1 MLVPPAKLQRDPEV
15 IKNDEPAENPHY
27 VCYECCVAPLLK
39 DLVVRHG
46 EIAMCSL
53 CAANGVKCASTAT
66 DDFLLAIKALI
77 RYHFGEWQYHSK
89 LGDGSL
95 EGLFFINPNPILR
108 INPVQADA
116 DREDVILSLLSDVNH
131 RQMQVEV
138 ITAYGRDIYSH
149 YPHTPVSAGESHI
162 LQSARRKLAD
172 TNYFLVEDEYEAIIR
187 PIVSYM
193 AETISVGSQWHRAR
207 MGAKQRAADFH
218 EIGAPPQ
225 YFFEPHKD
233 TAIGAPPVGV
243 ATAGRVNRP
252 GVSYLYLASNS
263 ETAAAE
269 IRPHPGELVSVG
281 MFEVNKD
288 LRVVDLRTHD
298 LTKLWRSDSQLEML
312 ELIIAME
319 NIFATA
325 APPSNRSAYTLTQF
339 LGEIFRRLGF
349 DGVLFRST
357 VGAGDNLVAFNPAH
371 ANWVPGSSR
380 AIGVARVRYDWND
393 VSIFDESANYDIDY
407 EKQSKLF
414 KEGKS

>member
-1 MLVPPAKLQRDPEV
+1 M
-15 IKNDEPAENPHY
+15 IKHAAPVENHHY
-27 VCYECCVAPLLK
+27 VCYDCCVAPLLK
-39 DLVVRHG
+39 DLVVRQG
-46 EIAMCSL
+46 EIATCSL
-53 CAANGVKCASTAT
+53 CGATNVKCAGTGT

-95 EGLFFINPNPILR
+95 EGLFSIDPNPLLR
-108 INPVQADA
+108 INPAQSDI
-116 DREDVILSLLSDVNH
+116 DREDVILSFMSDVND

-138 ITAYGRDIYSH
+138 ITAYGRDIYGY

-187 PIVSYM
+187 PIVAYM
-193 AETISVGSQWHRAR
+193 SGTVSAGSKWHRAR
-207 MGAKQRAADFH
+207 MGAKRRAADFH

-233 TAIGAPPVGV
+233 KAIGAPPVGV

-298 LTKLWRSDSQLEML
+298 LTKLWRTDSQLEML
-312 ELIIAME
+312 EFIIAME
-319 NIFATA
+319 KIFATA

-339 LGEIFRRLGF
+339 LAEIFRRLGF

-357 VGAGDNLVAFNPAH
+357 VGDGDNLVAFNPAH
-371 ANWVPGSSR
+371 ADWVAGSSR
-380 AIGVARVRYDWND
+380 AIGVAQVRYDWSD
-393 VSIFDESANYDIDY
+393 VAMFDESATYDMDY
-407 EKQSKLF
+407 ENQSKLL
-414 KEGKS
+414 EQ

>member
-1 MLVPPAKLQRDPEV
+1 M
-15 IKNDEPAENPHY
+15 IKHAAPVENHHY
-27 VCYECCVAPLLK
+27 VCYDCCVAPLLK
-39 DLVVRHG
+39 DLVVRQG
-46 EIAMCSL
+46 EIATCSL
-53 CAANGVKCASTAT
+53 CGAGKVKCAGTGT

-95 EGLFFINPNPILR
+95 EGLFSIDPNPLLR
-108 INPVQADA
+108 INPAQSDV
-116 DREDVILSLLSDVNH
+116 DREDVILSFLDDVND

-138 ITAYGRDIYSH
+138 FTAYGRDIYGH
-149 YPHTPVSAGESHI
+149 YPHTPVAAGESHI

-193 AETISVGSQWHRAR
+193 SETVSAGSQWHRAR
-207 MGAKQRAADFH
+207 MGAKRRAADFH

-233 TAIGAPPVGV
+233 KAIGAPPVGV

-281 MFEVNKD
+281 MFEMNKD

-312 ELIIAME
+312 EFIIAME
-319 NIFATA
+319 KIFATA

-339 LGEIFRRLGF
+339 LAEIFRRLGF

-357 VGAGDNLVAFNPAH
+357 VGDGDNLVAFNPAH
-371 ANWVPGSSR
+371 ADWVAGSSR
-380 AIGVARVRYDWND
+380 AIGVARVRYDWSD
-393 VSIFDESANYDIDY
+393 VAMFDESATYDIDY
-407 EKQSKLF
+407 EKQSKLL
-414 KEGKS
+414 EQ

>member
-1 MLVPPAKLQRDPEV
+1 M
-15 IKNDEPAENPHY
+15 IKHAAPVENHHD

-39 DLVVRHG
+39 DLVVRQG
-46 EIAMCSL
+46 EIATCSL
-53 CAANGVKCASTAT
+53 CGVTNVKCAGTGT

-95 EGLFFINPNPILR
+95 EGLFSIDPNPLLR
-108 INPVQADA
+108 INPAQSAL
-116 DREDVILSLLSDVNH
+116 DREDVILSFLDDVND

-138 ITAYGRDIYSH
+138 FTAYGRDIYGH
-149 YPHTPVSAGESHI
+149 YPHTPVVAGESNI

-193 AETISVGSQWHRAR
+193 SETVRAGSQWHRAR
-207 MGAKQRAADFH
+207 MGAKRRAADFH

-233 TAIGAPPVGV
+233 KAISAPPVGV
-243 ATAGRVNRP
+243 STAGRVNRP
-252 GVSYLYLASNS
+252 GVSCLYLASNS

-281 MFEVNKD
+281 MFEVNKE

-312 ELIIAME
+312 EFIIAME
-319 NIFATA
+319 KIFATA

-339 LGEIFRRLGF
+339 LAEIFRRLGF

-357 VGAGDNLVAFNPAH
+357 VGDGDNLVTFNPAH
-371 ANWVPGSSR
+371 ADWVAGSSR
-380 AIGVARVRYDWND
+380 AIGVARVRYEWSD
-393 VSIFDESANYDIDY
+393 VAMFDESATYDMDY
-407 EKQSKLF
+407 EKQSKLL
-414 KEGKS
+414 EQ

>member
-1 MLVPPAKLQRDPEV
+1 M
-15 IKNDEPAENPHY
+15 IKHAAPVENHHD

-39 DLVVRHG
+39 DLVVRQG
-46 EIAMCSL
+46 EIATCSL
-53 CAANGVKCASTAT
+53 CGVTNVKCAGTGT

-95 EGLFFINPNPILR
+95 EGLFSIDPNPLLR
-108 INPVQADA
+108 INPAQSAL
-116 DREDVILSLLSDVNH
+116 DREDVILSFLDDVND

-138 ITAYGRDIYSH
+138 FTAYGRDIYGH
-149 YPHTPVSAGESHI
+149 YPHTPVAAGESNI
-162 LQSARRKLAD
+162 LQSAKRKLAD

-187 PIVSYM
+187 PIASYIS
-193 AETISVGSQWHRAR
+193 ETVRAGSQWHRAR
-207 MGAKQRAADFH
+207 MGAKRRAADFH

-233 TAIGAPPVGV
+233 KAISAPPVGV
-243 ATAGRVNRP
+243 STAGRVNRP

-281 MFEVNKD
+281 MFEVNKE

-312 ELIIAME
+312 EFIIAME
-319 NIFATA
+319 KIFATA

-339 LGEIFRRLGF
+339 LAEIFRRL
-349 DGVLFRST
+349 
-357 VGAGDNLVAFNPAH
+357 AGC
-371 ANWVPGSSR
+371 
-380 AIGVARVRYDWND
+380 
-393 VSIFDESANYDIDY
+393 
-407 EKQSKLF
+407 
-414 KEGKS
+414 

>member
-1 MLVPPAKLQRDPEV
+1 MTMHAKPVE
-15 IKNDEPAENPHY
+15 NDHY
-27 VCYECCVAPLLK
+27 VCYDCCVAPLLK

-46 EIAMCSL
+46 EISTCSL
-53 CAANGVKCASTAT
+53 CGAKKVKCAGTGT
-66 DDFLLAIKALI
+66 DDFLLAAKALI

-89 LGDGSL
+89 LGDGSV
-95 EGLFFINPNPILR
+95 EGLFFINPNPILK
-108 INPVQADA
+108 INPEQSDV
-116 DREDVILSLLSDVNH
+116 DREDVILSFLGDVND

-138 ITAYGRDIYSH
+138 FTAYGRDIYG
-149 YPHTPVSAGESHI
+149 YQPHTPVMAGESHI
-162 LQSARRKLAD
+162 LQSAKRKLAD

-193 AETISVGSQWHRAR
+193 AATVAAGSQWHRAR
-207 MGAKQRAADFH
+207 MGAKRRAADFH
-218 EIGAPPQ
+218 EIGAPPV

-233 TAIGAPPVGV
+233 KAIGAPPVGV

-252 GVSYLYLASNS
+252 GVSYLYLASNL

-298 LTKLWRSDSQLEML
+298 LTKLWRNDSQLEML

-325 APPSNRSAYTLTQF
+325 APPSNRGAYTLTQF

-357 VGAGDNLVAFNPAH
+357 VGDGDNLVTFNPAY
-371 ANWVPGSSR
+371 ADWVAGSSR
-380 AIGVARVRYDWND
+380 AIGVAQLKYEWSE
-393 VSIFDESANYDIDY
+393 VSMFDESTEYDIDY
-407 EKQSKLF
+407 DKQPRST
-414 KEGKS
+414 KS

>member
-1 MLVPPAKLQRDPEV
+1 M
-15 IKNDEPAENPHY
+15 IKHAAPVENHHY
-27 VCYECCVAPLLK
+27 VCYDCCVAPLLK
-39 DLVVRHG
+39 DLVVRQG
-46 EIAMCSL
+46 EIATCSL
-53 CAANGVKCASTAT
+53 CGATNVKCAGTGT

-95 EGLFFINPNPILR
+95 EGLFSIDPNPLLR
-108 INPVQADA
+108 INPAQSDI
-116 DREDVILSLLSDVNH
+116 DREDVILSFMSDVND

-138 ITAYGRDIYSH
+138 ITAYGRDIYGYH
-149 YPHTPVSAGESHI
+149 PHTPVSAGESHI

-187 PIVSYM
+187 PIVAYM
-193 AETISVGSQWHRAR
+193 SGTVIAGSKWHRAR
-207 MGAKQRAADFH
+207 MGAKRRAADFH

-233 TAIGAPPVGV
+233 KAIGAPPVGV

-298 LTKLWRSDSQLEML
+298 LTKLWRTDSQLEIL
-312 ELIIAME
+312 EFIIAME
-319 NIFATA
+319 KIFATA
-325 APPSNRSAYTLTQF
+325 APPSMNRPVF
-339 LGEIFRRLGF
+339 
-349 DGVLFRST
+349 
-357 VGAGDNLVAFNPAH
+357 
-371 ANWVPGSSR
+371 
-380 AIGVARVRYDWND
+380 
-393 VSIFDESANYDIDY
+393 
-407 EKQSKLF
+407 
-414 KEGKS
+414 

>member
-1 MLVPPAKLQRDPEV
+1 M
-15 IKNDEPAENPHY
+15 IKHAAPVENHHD

-39 DLVVRHG
+39 DLVVRQG
-46 EIAMCSL
+46 EIATCSL
-53 CAANGVKCASTAT
+53 CGVTNVKCAGTGT

-95 EGLFFINPNPILR
+95 EGLFSIDPNPLLR
-108 INPVQADA
+108 INPAQSAL
-116 DREDVILSLLSDVNH
+116 DREDVILSFLDDVND

-138 ITAYGRDIYSH
+138 FTAYGRDIYGH
-149 YPHTPVSAGESHI
+149 YPHTPVAAGESNI
-162 LQSARRKLAD
+162 LQSAKRKLAD

-187 PIVSYM
+187 PIASYIS
-193 AETISVGSQWHRAR
+193 ETVRAGSQWHRAR
-207 MGAKQRAADFH
+207 MGAKRRAADFH

-233 TAIGAPPVGV
+233 KAISAPPVGV
-243 ATAGRVNRP
+243 STAGRVNRP

-281 MFEVNKD
+281 MFEVNKE

-312 ELIIAME
+312 EFIIAME
-319 NIFATA
+319 KIFATA

-339 LGEIFRRLGF
+339 LAEIFRRLGF

-357 VGAGDNLVAFNPAH
+357 VSDGDNLVAFNPAH
-371 ANWVPGSSR
+371 ADWVAGSSR
-380 AIGVARVRYDWND
+380 AVGVARVRYDWSD
-393 VSIFDESANYDIDY
+393 VSIFDESAT
-407 EKQSKLF
+407 
-414 KEGKS
+414 

>member
-1 MLVPPAKLQRDPEV
+1 M
-15 IKNDEPAENPHY
+15 IKHAAPVENHHY
-27 VCYECCVAPLLK
+27 VCYECCVARLLK
-39 DLVVRHG
+39 DLVVRQG
-46 EIAMCSL
+46 ETATCSL
-53 CAANGVKCASTAT
+53 CGATKVRCAGTGT

-95 EGLFFINPNPILR
+95 EGLFSIDPNPLLR
-108 INPVQADA
+108 INPAQSDI
-116 DREDVILSLLSDVNH
+116 DREDVILSFMSDVND

-138 ITAYGRDIYSH
+138 ITAYGRDIYGH

-187 PIVSYM
+187 PIVVYM
-193 AETISVGSQWHRAR
+193 SGTVSAGSKWHRAR
-207 MGAKQRAADFH
+207 MGAKRRAADFH

-233 TAIGAPPVGV
+233 KAIGAPPVGV

-319 NIFATA
+319 KIFATA

-339 LGEIFRRLGF
+339 LAEIFRRLGF

-357 VGAGDNLVAFNPAH
+357 VGDGDNLVAFNPAH
-371 ANWVPGSSR
+371 ADWVAGSSR
-380 AIGVARVRYDWND
+380 AIGVARVRYDWSD
-393 VSIFDESANYDIDY
+393 VAMFDESETYDMDY
-407 EKQSKLF
+407 EKQSKLL
-414 KEGKS
+414 EQ

>member
-1 MLVPPAKLQRDPEV
+1 M
-15 IKNDEPAENPHY
+15 IKHAEPVQNHHY

-39 DLVVRHG
+39 DLVVRQG
-46 EIAMCSL
+46 EIATCSL
-53 CAANGVKCASTAT
+53 CGATNVKCAGTGT

-95 EGLFFINPNPILR
+95 EGLFSIDPNPLLR
-108 INPVQADA
+108 INPAQSAL
-116 DREDVILSLLSDVNH
+116 DREDVILSFLDDVND

-138 ITAYGRDIYSH
+138 FTAYGRDIYGH
-149 YPHTPVSAGESHI
+149 YPHTPVAAGESNI

-187 PIVSYM
+187 PIVSYIS
-193 AETISVGSQWHRAR
+193 ETVRAGSQWHRAR
-207 MGAKQRAADFH
+207 MGAKRRAADFH

-233 TAIGAPPVGV
+233 KAISAPPVGV

-281 MFEVNKD
+281 MFEVNKE

-312 ELIIAME
+312 EFIIAME
-319 NIFATA
+319 KIFATA

-339 LGEIFRRLGF
+339 LAEIFRRLGF

-357 VGAGDNLVAFNPAH
+357 VSDGDNLVAFNPAH
-371 ANWVPGSSR
+371 ADWVAGSSR
-380 AIGVARVRYDWND
+380 AVGVARVRYDWSD
-393 VSIFDESANYDIDY
+393 VSIFDESATYDMDY
-407 EKQSKLF
+407 EKQSRLS
-414 KEGKS
+414 EQ